1 VGLLVDLRNFNMN
14 DELENSRT
22 SRETRFSAEV
32 AAKAA
37 RKLRVQRH
45 GKRSVWLGLG
55 MFGLI
60 GWSVAVPTILGAMLG
75 LWWDK
80 HHPGPHS
87 WTLVLLVA
95 GLVIGCANAWH
106 WISQE
111 DRAMH
116 DDSED
121 GDE

>member
-1 VGLLVDLRNFNMN
+1 MN
-14 DELENSRT
+14 DELKNSA
-22 SRETRFSAEV
+22 SSQETRFSAEV

-45 GKRSVWLGLG
+45 GKQGVWFGLG

-80 HHPGPHS
+80 RHPGAHS
-87 WTLVLLVA
+87 WTLALLVA
-95 GLVIGCANAWH
+95 GLVVGCANAWH
-106 WISQE
+106 WIAQE
-111 DRAMH
+111 DKAMH

-121 GDE
+121 DDE